1 MNTKKSGKTG
11 PGSIAQNKKAR
22 FNYHIE
28 QTQEAGLIL
37 EGWEVKSLRAGKV
50 QLQDAYVLMKNGE
63 AYLHGT
69 HITPL
74 SSASTHV
81 TTDSQRIRKLLLNR
95 RELDQLQGAI
105 DRRGMTIVATALYW
119 KNNRVKVGIGIAQGK
134 KQHDKRASEK
144 DKDWKREKARIFKK
158 SVRSKD

>member
-1 MNTKKSGKTG
+1 MSTKKGGKAS

-22 FNYHIE
+22 FDYHIE
-28 QTQEAGLIL
+28 QTQEAGLML

-50 QLQDAYVLMKNGE
+50 QLRDAYVLLKNGE

-81 TTDSQRIRKLLLNR
+81 TTNSQRMRKLLLNR
-95 RELDQLQGAI
+95 RELDQLQGAVE
-105 DRRGMTIVATALYW
+105 RRGMTIVATALYW
-119 KNNRVKVGIGIAQGK
+119 KNNRVKVEIGIAQGK
-134 KQHDKRASEK
+134 KQHDKREDSKEK
-144 DKDWKREKARIFKK
+144 DIERKLPSIP
-158 SVRSKD
+158 

>member
-1 MNTKKSGKTG
+1 MSTKKGGKAS

-22 FNYHIE
+22 FDYHIE
-28 QTQEAGLIL
+28 QTQEAGLML

-50 QLQDAYVLMKNGE
+50 QLRDAYVLLKNGE

-81 TTDSQRIRKLLLNR
+81 TTNSQRMRKLLLNR
-95 RELDQLQGAI
+95 RELDQLQGAVE
-105 DRRGMTIVATALYW
+105 RRGMTIVATALYW
-119 KNNRVKVGIGIAQGK
+119 KNNRVKVEIGIAQGK
-134 KQHDKRASEK
+134 KQHDKRATQK
-144 DKDWKREKARIFKK
+144 DNDWKREKARIFKK
-158 SVRSKD
+158 SI